1 MSVAAR
7 AQSKQMRVH
16 GCSRSAAVDVPP
28 YVGTLMIVINPG
40 NGASGT
46 ALQPILCVGA
56 DSNASNAN
64 VVFATVTNFTNVAG
78 QP

>member
-1 MSVAAR
+1 MSVSAR

-16 GCSRSAAVDVPP
+16 GCSRSVAVDVPP
-28 YVGTLMIVINPG
+28 YVGTLMIVINAG